1 MFCFSRTPCIKPA
14 GALLGISG
22 LCCVHVCLT
31 ASLLIALFALLFQFQ
46 PSTLA
51 NKLSNPESPQQTSS
65 FKIQKTV
72 LKGKE
77 AYVVNSGLQDS
88 SSHVTGLALP
98 CCGPQRRPWKALHV
112 HSLPGTGL
120 LQTVAVSHSNLLWPR
135 RPSQTLLTRAIPAPQ
150 RCRLCC
156 VASEWG
162 AVKGTGRRLWVHA

>member
-1 MFCFSRTPCIKPA
+1 MPYCSNSSQVSFPTS
-14 GALLGISG
+14 
-22 LCCVHVCLT
+22 
-31 ASLLIALFALLFQFQ
+31 
-46 PSTLA
+46 LA
-51 NKLSNPESPQQTSS
+51 NKLSNPESPQQTSA

-162 AVKGTGRRLWVHA
+162 AVKGQAGGYCCTLKALPLHLHGIIQACLALY